1 MTTHNITRYSE
12 RVQGMMALEHDRLRV
27 LNVESEDCGGAKLVV
42 AGNHSKDEQRL
53 IEAWVDRHKA

>member
-1 MTTHNITRYSE
+1 
-12 RVQGMMALEHDRLRV
+12 MALEHDRLRV